1 MKFSWKL
8 VIGTTL
14 LIAVLFSA
22 GGSAMTYKN
31 FKVAFSNAVE
41 QNTNQHI
48 LARYSMEASVRSAL
62 EKSREY
68 SAQLLADYADRLTSY
83 GQSGSQLAIY
93 MDDGSAAYDN
103 ITSLISQEKRRKYM
117 ENKDDTYMLVQSGK
131 HKYMMIASDI
141 TIGQD
146 SFCIMNAFDM
156 SPIYNERN
164 RQLAYFFVLD
174 VIILLLAVAGEVLL
188 SSYLTSPIVRLNRL
202 SQEIAS
208 GRYSARTN
216 INTSDEIGELSR
228 SFDAMAEA
236 VERQIDQL
244 NLDIIKR
251 EEFVADFS
259 HELKTP
265 MTAIMGYAKMLRD
278 GSADEEEKKVALS
291 YIYSECKRLEQLSKK
306 LISLMKL
313 GEANLELGSVSTQWA
328 GERLKEII
336 HPLCREVKVEC
347 DIEESYV
354 KADGTLLLDLL
365 KNLVENAIKAQPKD
379 NRVIVNGRRI
389 SGRYVFSIKDNGIG
403 MDEEEL
409 KHIQEPFYM
418 VDKSRSRSQ
427 GGSGLGLAICR
438 KICECHN
445 TALSFVSSKGQGTC
459 VSFELEV
466 LDDVQQEE

>member
-14 LIAVLFSA
+14 LIAVLFSS
-22 GGSAMTYKN
+22 GGLVMTYKN
-31 FKVAFSNAVE
+31 YRVALSNAVE

-48 LARYSMEASVRSAL
+48 LERYSMEASVRSAL
-62 EKSREY
+62 ENSKEY
-68 SAQLLADYADRLTSY
+68 SAELLADYADRLSSY
-83 GQSGSQLAIY
+83 GHGVSQLAIY
-93 MDDGSAAYDN
+93 MEDGTIAYDS
-103 ITSLISQEKRRKYM
+103 ITNLIPKEKREEYLKHN
-117 ENKDDTYMLVQSGK
+117 EDTYMMDRQGSYE
-131 HKYMMIASDI
+131 YMMIASRI

-146 SFCIMNAFDM
+146 NFCLMNAFDM
-156 SPIYNERN
+156 SSIYSERN
-164 RQLAYFFVLD
+164 RQLVYFFMLD
-174 VIILLLAVAGEVLL
+174 IIILFLAVAGEMVL
-188 SSYLTSPIVRLNRL
+188 SSYLTAPISRLNKL
-202 SQEIAS
+202 SQGIAS
-208 GRYSARTN
+208 GSYSARTN
-216 INTSDEIGELSR
+216 INTSDEIGQLSR

-278 GSADEEEKKVALS
+278 GYADEDERRVALS

-306 LISLMKL
+306 LISLMRL
-313 GEANLELGSVSTQWA
+313 GEGRLELGSVSAKWA
-328 GERLKEII
+328 GERLKEIV
-336 HPLCREVKVEC
+336 HPLCGDVQVEY
-347 DIEESYV
+347 DIEDSYV

-365 KNLVENAIKAQPKD
+365 KNLIENAIKAQPKD
-379 NRVIVNGRRI
+379 NRVIVNGRCM
-389 SGRYVFSIKDNGIG
+389 GGKYVFSIKDNGIG
-403 MDEEEL
+403 MDEEDL

-418 VDKSRSRSQ
+418 ADKSRSRSQ

-438 KICECHN
+438 KICACHN
-445 TALSFVSSKGQGTC
+445 TALSFTSSKGEGTC

-466 LDDVQQEE
+466 LGDVQQEE

>member
-14 LIAVLFSA
+14 FIAVLFSA
-22 GGSAMTYKN
+22 GGFAMTYKN
-31 FKVAFSNAVE
+31 YTVAFSNAVE

-62 EKSREY
+62 ENSKDY
-68 SAQLLADYADRLTSY
+68 SAQLLADYADRLSSY
-83 GQSGSQLAIY
+83 GQSGSKLAIY
-93 MDDGSAAYDN
+93 MDDGIAAYDN

-117 ENKDDTYMLVQSGK
+117 ENMDDTYMLVQSGK
-131 HKYMMIASDI
+131 HMYMMIASDI

-146 SFCIMNAFDM
+146 SFYIMNAFDI
-156 SPIYNERN
+156 SSIYSERD
-164 RQLAYFFVLD
+164 RQMAYFFVLD
-174 VIILLLAVAGEVLL
+174 AIILLFAVAGEMVL
-188 SSYLTSPIVRLNRL
+188 SSYLTSPIVRLNKL
-202 SQEIAS
+202 SHEIAS
-208 GRYSARTN
+208 GCYSVRTN

-236 VERQIDQL
+236 VERQINQL
-244 NLDIIKR
+244 NMEITKR
-251 EEFVADFS
+251 EEFVSGFS

-265 MTAIMGYAKMLRD
+265 MTAIMGYSKMLRD
-278 GSADEEEKKVALS
+278 GSADEEERKVALS

-313 GEANLELGSVSTQWA
+313 GERNLELGSVSTQWA
-328 GERLKEII
+328 GDRLKEIVHPICGEI
-336 HPLCREVKVEC
+336 HVEC
-347 DIEESYV
+347 DIEDSYV
-354 KADGTLLLDLL
+354 RADGMLLLDLL

-379 NRVIVNGRRI
+379 NRVVVCGRCM
-389 SGRYVFSIKDNGIG
+389 GGKYVLSVKDNGIG
-403 MDEEEL
+403 MDEVEVE
-409 KHIQEPFYM
+409 HIQEPFYM
-418 VDKSRSRSQ
+418 ADKSRARSQ

-445 TALSFVSSKGQGTC
+445 TELSFTSIKGKGTC

-466 LDDVQQEE
+466 FENVEQED